1 MQQTFP
7 ISDPELE
14 ALAVNAVSS
23 VFNTMLN
30 TSTSLVSA
38 MKLDEDSSEYGTKL
52 PIDTDQTL
60 ITGTVGF
67 IGKMT
72 GIIYIFMDLPLAM
85 NSTCRML
92 DLEPDDIECEG
103 HETVNDA
110 VGEMTNMIV
119 GTFKND
125 LSNKGYECRM
135 TIPSILRG
143 SNYTIE
149 PAEAAL
155 RRIYKFDCEG
165 RSFVID
171 ILMREEDEQI

>member
-7 ISDPELE
+7 ISDQELE
-14 ALAVNAVSS
+14 ALAVNSVSS
-23 VFNTMLN
+23 VFNTMLESEAHLRETIKIDEEALEKGVNLPIN
-30 TSTSLVSA
+30 TSQILLA
-38 MKLDEDSSEYGTKL
+38 
-52 PIDTDQTL
+52 
-60 ITGTVGF
+60 GTVGF
-67 IGKMT
+67 IGGLT

-85 NSTCRML
+85 KTTCKL
-92 DLEPDDIECEG
+92 LGLEADEVEEEG

-110 VGEMTNMIV
+110 IGELTNMIV

-155 RRIYKFDCEG
+155 RRIFKFDCEG
-165 RSFVID
+165 SSFVLD
-171 ILMREEDEQI
+171 ILIKEED

>member
-7 ISDPELE
+7 ISDTELE
-14 ALAVNAVSS
+14 ALATNAVSS
-23 VFNTMLN
+23 VFNMMLD
-30 TSTSLVSA
+30 TDAKLDSA
-38 MKLDEDSSEYGTKL
+38 MKIDDAAYASGVQL
-52 PIDTDQTL
+52 PIDTTQVL
-60 ITGTVGF
+60 IAGTVGF
-67 IGKMT
+67 IGNIT

-85 NSTCRML
+85 KVTCTLL
-92 DLEPDDIECEG
+92 DLTPEEIEAEG

-110 VGEMTNMIV
+110 IGELTNMIV

-155 RRIYKFDCEG
+155 RRVYKFDCAE
-165 RSFVID
+165 SKFVID
-171 ILMREEDEQI
+171 ILMKEEDE

>member
-7 ISDPELE
+7 INDTDLE
-14 ALAVNAVSS
+14 ALAVNAVDS
-23 VFNTMLN
+23 VFDTMLDSSI
-30 TSTSLVSA
+30 TLQSKMA
-38 MKLDEDSSEYGTKL
+38 IDEDSYAAGLKL
-52 PIDTDQTL
+52 PIDTNQTL

-85 NSTCRML
+85 NVTCKML
-92 DLEPDDIECEG
+92 GLEPDEVESEG

-119 GTFKND
+119 GTFKNE
-125 LSNKGYECRM
+125 LSNKGFECRM

-155 RRIYKFDCEG
+155 RRVYKFECEG
-165 RSFVID
+165 SSFVID
-171 ILMREEDEQI
+171 ILMRGEEQN